1 MDEEYLYEEPKSE
14 GRGRTA
20 KKREAKAVEKL
31 AERLISLSEAEFSG
45 LPLTGEL
52 RTELVEVRQTK
63 GHSSRKRSMK
73 HFAGQLRRDDA
84 VREAL
89 QTAVEQLDSRHNQD
103 AAVHHDLETL
113 RDRLCSSDGQ
123 EGALREVLARY
134 PAVDLKAL
142 QRLINSVQQHND
154 KRAFR
159 EIFRRLRDAE

>member
-45 LPLTGEL
+45 LPLSGEL
-52 RTELVEVRQTK
+52 RIELVEVRQTK

-73 HFAGQLRRDDA
+73 HFAGLLRRDDD

-89 QTAVEQLDSRHNQD
+89 QAAVERLDSQHNQD
-103 AAVHHDLETL
+103 AAMHHDLEML
-113 RDRLCSSDGQ
+113 RDRLCSATEHD
-123 EGALREVLARY
+123 AAMREVAAKF
-134 PAVDLKAL
+134 PAVDRNAL
-142 QRLINSVQQHND
+142 ERLIGSVRQHSD